1 MKVAWLSDTFEQ
13 NNGVA
18 TYLQETLPLLSKKTN
33 VTLYTGRVTKEY
45 PFPVVSLPFVED
57 PLLPSYDVI
66 VPPVK
71 PIKCDVAH
79 AHSQY
84 SLGVFA
90 SQFKVPK
97 VVTAHF
103 VAGHFLEFFF
113 KSAPVPKFLE
123 DAVWSYEIWLLNRF
137 DRVVC
142 QTEAGKKMFQK
153 LGLRKKVEVV
163 ANGMNL
169 QNYSGANAERF
180 RKKYGVDKPFA
191 LFIGRLDASKQPQWV
206 IDVARRLKQM
216 QFIVSGN
223 GTLEAELKKD
233 APSNVLFYG
242 RLPRQDLLDCY
253 KASFALLMPSL
264 AETEGLV
271 AQEAMACGT
280 PVLISDLD
288 VLKEVVGKGGMACKD
303 AEDMHEKLSM
313 LLANPSLHEEFAAN
327 ALEEVAKRDINISV
341 QKLVSLYESLL

>member
-18 TYLQETLPLLSKKTN
+18 TYLQETLPLLSKKIP

-45 PFPVVSLPFVED
+45 RFPVVSLPYFED

-66 VPPVK
+66 IPPIK
-71 PIKCDVAH
+71 PVKCDVAH

-97 VVTAHF
+97 VITAHF

-113 KSAPVPKFLE
+113 KSSPVPKFLE

-142 QTEAGKKMFQK
+142 QTAAGKQMFQK
-153 LGLRKKVEVV
+153 LGLKRKVEVI

-169 QNYSGANAERF
+169 QNYSGADAERF
-180 RKKYGVDKPFA
+180 RKKYGISKPFA
-191 LFIGRLDASKQPQWV
+191 LFIGRLDASKRPHWV
-206 IDVARRLKQM
+206 IEVARKLKQM

-223 GTLEAELKKD
+223 GTLEAELKKS
-233 APSNVLFYG
+233 APANVLFYG

-264 AETEGLV
+264 TETEGLV

-280 PVLISDLD
+280 PVLTSDLD
-288 VLKEVVGKGGMACKD
+288 VLKEVVGKGGVACKESD
-303 AEDMHEKLSM
+303 EMHEKLSM
-313 LLANPSLHEEFAAN
+313 LFANPSLHEELSAS